1 MQNIYF
7 ATIEK
12 CINTLNLQEDELIFC
27 GQKVHLFNP
36 ILKKTIVI
44 DDKAEAAD
52 NEIND
57 WSVTFFKDSKFA
69 QTFKLKVLK
78 DELFKD
84 SNEAKKIK
92 DNSIAKIAIF
102 MNMDA
107 ANSEIESL
115 YYRNASWFLRG
126 SETLTENDFDI
137 LPNEKRHIDGRGL
150 ALLYSTLDVKN
161 PKRRILLLMLAVAYH
176 EAFQQINENFAE
188 ALENPDN
195 VIKIQD
201 LYAEASIFNARY
213 FFFNPIQLTKYPT
226 YKCWQDFSDA
236 YQLSIK
242 YRETNEQLEQVHRI
256 LSYQKQE
263 EDEIS
268 KREQLALRQEE
279 RHQLEQAKLEQQK
292 NSDRLNFKIA
302 GFGLLLSLFGIVEVI
317 DTLIDWFK

>member
-1 MQNIYF
+1 MSNIYF
-7 ATIEK
+7 AVIEK
-12 CINTLNLQEDELIFC
+12 SVNKINLQEKELIFC

-44 DDKAEAAD
+44 DDKAKPTD

-57 WSVTFFKDSKFA
+57 WSVTFFKDSKFS
-69 QTFKLKVLK
+69 QTFKLKVLRK
-78 DELFKD
+78 EIFKD
-84 SNEAKKIK
+84 SKEVKKIK
-92 DNSIAKIAIF
+92 DNDIAKIAIF
-102 MNMDA
+102 MNTDTS
-107 ANSEIESL
+107 NSENESL
-115 YYRNASWFLRG
+115 YYKNASWFLRG
-126 SETLTENDFDI
+126 SETLTEKDFDI

-150 ALLYSTLDVKN
+150 ALFYNTLDIKN
-161 PKRRILLLMLAVAYH
+161 PKRRMLLLMLAVAYH
-176 EAFQQINENFAE
+176 EAFQQINENLAE
-188 ALENPDN
+188 VLENTDN

-226 YKCWQDFSDA
+226 YKCWQDFSEA

-263 EDEIS
+263 KDEIS
-268 KREQLALRQEE
+268 KREQLKLRQEE
-279 RHQLEQAKLEQQK
+279 QYQLEQAKLEQQK

-302 GFGLLLSLFGIVEVI
+302 GFGLILSFFGIIEVI
-317 DTLIDWFK
+317 DTLMGWFK